1 MLTISG
7 VFAGYGGGDVLQGLD
22 LEVPTGAI
30 TCIVGPNGAGKS
42 TVLRVVSGLLKPR
55 LGTVHLDGVRLD
67 QLGTAG
73 VLGKG
78 VAQVPQSQA
87 LFPQMTI
94 RENVLLGGYTLRR
107 DKALL
112 GKRYDRVAELIP
124 IVAERSHD
132 KAGNLSAAWPELTR
146 IAPRPSHD
154 KAGNLSGGQRRMVE
168 IARCLMVEPS
178 VLLLDEPSLGLDP
191 KSLTG
196 VSDLIRDANAA
207 GTTVLLVEQN
217 VRLGLSMATHGVV
230 MEGGRVRLE
239 APADE
244 LMTNPEVA
252 ELYLGGHA
260 TKDRV
265 ERVAGSPLPAD
276 AGTGR

>member
-1 MLTISG
+1 MLTLSG
-7 VFAGYGGGDVLQGLD
+7 IFAGYGGGDVLQGLD

-42 TVLRVVSGLLKPR
+42 TVLRVVSGLLRPR
-55 LGTVHLDGVRLD
+55 LGTIDLDGTRLD
-67 QLGTAG
+67 RLGCAG

-87 LFPQMTI
+87 LFPQMSI
-94 RENVLLGGYTLRR
+94 RENVLLGGFTLRR
-107 DKALL
+107 DRALL
-112 GKRYDRVAELIP
+112 AKRFDRVGELIP
-124 IVAERSHD
+124 IVRER
-132 KAGNLSAAWPELTR
+132 A
-146 IAPRPSHD
+146 HD

-191 KSLTG
+191 MSLTG
-196 VSDLIRDANAA
+196 VSELVRNANAT

-230 MEGGRVRLE
+230 LEGGRVRLE
-239 APADE
+239 APAHE
-244 LMTNPEVA
+244 LMANPEVA
-252 ELYLGGHA
+252 ELYLGGAPTPA
-260 TKDRV
+260 TTASGA
-265 ERVAGSPLPAD
+265 AGAGD
-276 AGTGR
+276 AGTRR

>member
-1 MLTISG
+1 VLNISG

-22 LEVPTGAI
+22 LHVPTGAI

-55 LGTVHLDGVRLD
+55 LGTIELDGVRLD
-67 QLGTAG
+67 RLGCAG

-87 LFPQMTI
+87 LFPQMSI

-107 DKALL
+107 DKKLL
-112 GKRYDRVAELIP
+112 ASRYDRVAEVIP
-124 IVAERSHD
+124 IVAER
-132 KAGNLSAAWPELTR
+132 AN
-146 IAPRPSHD
+146 D

-191 KSLTG
+191 RSLTG
-196 VSDLIRDANAA
+196 VSELVRNANAA

-230 MEGGRVRLE
+230 LEGGRVRLE
-239 APADE
+239 APAAE
-244 LMTNPEVA
+244 LMANPEVA
-252 ELYLGGHA
+252 ELYLGGAPGVGHP
-260 TKDRV
+260 
-265 ERVAGSPLPAD
+265 GSTQPDPV
-276 AGTGR
+276 GTGR

>member
-1 MLTISG
+1 VLTISG

-55 LGTVHLDGVRLD
+55 LGTIELDGTRLET
-67 QLGTAG
+67 LGCAG

-87 LFPQMTI
+87 LFPQMSI
-94 RENVLLGGYTLRR
+94 RENVLMGGFTLRR
-107 DKALL
+107 DKTLL
-112 GKRYDRVAELIP
+112 NKRYDRVAEIIP
-124 IVAERSHD
+124 IVRERAND
-132 KAGNLSAAWPELTR
+132 R
-146 IAPRPSHD
+146 
-154 KAGNLSGGQRRMVE
+154 AGNLSGGQRRMVE

-178 VLLLDEPSLGLDP
+178 VLLMDEPSLGLDP
-191 KSLTG
+191 RSLTA
-196 VSDLIRDANAA
+196 VSDLVRDTNAA

-230 MEGGRVRLE
+230 LEGGRVRLD
-239 APADE
+239 APAAE
-244 LMTNPEVA
+244 LVANPEVA
-252 ELYLGGHA
+252 ELYLGGAPSEASPRASGA
-260 TKDRV
+260 TAV
-265 ERVAGSPLPAD
+265 SAQPAPER
-276 AGTGR
+276 

>member
-1 MLTISG
+1 
-7 VFAGYGGGDVLQGLD
+7 VL
-22 LEVPTGAI
+22 A
-30 TCIVGPNGAGKS
+30 
-42 TVLRVVSGLLKPR
+42 
-55 LGTVHLDGVRLD
+55 
-67 QLGTAG
+67 
-73 VLGKG
+73 KG

-107 DKALL
+107 DKSLL
-112 GKRYDRVAELIP
+112 NKRYDRVSELIP
-124 IVAERSHD
+124 IVAERS
-132 KAGNLSAAWPELTR
+132 N
-146 IAPRPSHD
+146 D

-168 IARCLMVEPS
+168 IARCLMVDPS

-196 VSDLIRDANAA
+196 VSELVRDANAA

-230 MEGGRVRLE
+230 LEGGRVRLE
-239 APADE
+239 APAGE
-244 LMTNPEVA
+244 LMANPEVA

-260 TKDRV
+260 SESRTARV
-265 ERVAGSPLPAD
+265 GGASLPAD
-276 AGTGR
+276 AGSGR